1 MKFERLERSSVR
13 LADFVYEQI
22 FAAVLSGQ
30 ISPGERLVQEV
41 LADQMDVSRT
51 PVREALLRLESEGI
65 LESSDRG
72 GFMVRSLDVGEIR
85 GTYELRAAVE
95 GFAARLA
102 AERGRPESIAHIKSA
117 IAAADARPTTL
128 DAGFELNR
136 LVHRAI
142 VEAADNPAFLDS
154 FDSVWGRSQSFRMFA
169 KLHETE
175 LRFLDAEPDHH
186 AVLDAIL
193 AGDGSRAQQALT
205 DHILSG
211 LELQLGVLESA
222 MAVEAGTDPV

>member
-1 MKFERLERSSVR
+1 MFERLERTAVR
-13 LADFVYEQI
+13 LADFVYQQI
-22 FAAVLSGQ
+22 FDAVLSGR
-30 ISPGERLVQEV
+30 IAPGERLVQEV
-41 LADQMDVSRT
+41 LAEQMDVSRT
-51 PVREALLRLESEGI
+51 PVREALLRLEAEGI

-72 GFMVRSLDVGEIR
+72 GFTVRSLDVGEIR

-102 AERGRPESIAHIKSA
+102 AERGRPEA
-117 IAAADARPTTL
+117 IVGIERAVAAADVRPGSI
-128 DAGFELNR
+128 DEGFELNR

-142 VEAADNPAFLDS
+142 VEAADNPAFLDT

-175 LRFLDAEPDHH
+175 LRFLDADPDHH
-186 AVLDAIL
+186 AVLDAIV
-193 AGDGSRAQQALT
+193 ARDGDRAQKALT

-211 LELQLGVLESA
+211 LDLQLGLLETVIA
-222 MAVEAGTDPV
+222 GLPEASG